1 MRIRTFRASTMT
13 EALAMVKEE
22 LGPDA
27 VILDNRQV
35 RESNGAT
42 FFEVKAAVDFDI
54 DRKTETKNTATV
66 SSSTELKNIQYQISE
81 IKNFL
86 SLLVS
91 TKDHLVNLYKH
102 KKLAEV
108 YNYLLMQGL
117 DEKKV
122 YLLLTKS
129 AKLIGRDFE
138 NKNKIISAFCKQL
151 INSVA
156 TVNPFENIGRNEKQP
171 AVFSFIGPTGVGKTT
186 TLAKVATRLKI
197 GGNYKV
203 GIISLDTYR
212 IGAYEQIKTYAEI
225 IDVPLMNA
233 QNRDELEFAKRQL
246 QECNV
251 LLVDTVGRNFLVKN
265 NIYELL
271 EFFPDSMKVNH
282 FLVLSATSKDDDLSR
297 LIRLFAPFEI
307 KGLIFTKLDET
318 LTYGNII
325 NQLLRFPYPVAFFC
339 SGQKVPEDIEEA
351 SERSIIRLVFPSK
364 RNKYIQ

>member
-1 MRIRTFRASTMT
+1 MT
-13 EALAMVKEE
+13 EALGMVKEE

-35 RESNGAT
+35 RESNGTT
-42 FFEVKAAVDFDI
+42 FFEVKAAIDFDV
-54 DRKTETKNTATV
+54 DKKAEVKETSI
-66 SSSTELKNIQYQISE
+66 SSKSDLKNIQHQISE

-102 KKLAEV
+102 EKLAEV

-129 AKLIGRDFE
+129 AKLIGKDFE
-138 NKNKIISAFCKQL
+138 NKNRIISAFCKQL

-156 TVNPFENIGRNEKQP
+156 TIDPFEAIDNGVKLP
-171 AVFSFIGPTGVGKTT
+171 MVFSFIGPTGVGKTT
-186 TLAKVATRLKI
+186 TLAKIAARLKI
-197 GGNYKV
+197 NRDYKV

-233 QNRDELEFAKRQL
+233 QNRDELEFARRQL
-246 QECNV
+246 RECDI

-265 NIYELL
+265 HIYELL
-271 EFFPDSMKVNH
+271 EFFPDSMAVNH
-282 FLVLSATSKDDDLSR
+282 LLVLSATSKDNDLSR
-297 LIRLFAPFEI
+297 LIRLFAPFKI

-318 LTYGNII
+318 LTYGNVI

-339 SGQKVPEDIEEA
+339 DGQKVPEDIEEA
-351 SERSIIRLVFPSK
+351 TERSIVRLVFPSK